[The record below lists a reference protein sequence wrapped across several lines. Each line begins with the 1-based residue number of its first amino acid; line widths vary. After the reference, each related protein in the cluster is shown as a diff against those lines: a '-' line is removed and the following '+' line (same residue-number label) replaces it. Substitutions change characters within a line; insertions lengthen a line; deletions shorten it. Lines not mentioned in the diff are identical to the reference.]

1 MPVGGLEG
9 AHIAPA
15 HPHLLTPALKGWL
28 AMTQQMQRLPLEL
41 IKDTRLGIDVNHY
54 VRQLLTSEDHRE
66 PMVAAV
72 GGYPLALASVI
83 EKQMK
88 QLEDMRI
95 TPVLVFNGL
104 PMAATRKML
113 YGPGRRNAPS
123 LPGTPASTTRSL
135 AGGGSAGSE
144 HGGIGPSGGQP
155 FLFIDPETQQ
165 AEAKYRDAAWQRY
178 ESGEPE
184 AAAHIWQSG
193 PKKGMWIDP
202 SEITKLV
209 WRVVRHRYIEFI
221 VAPYSSHAQ
230 VCSSRSHSCPTNPSL
245 AARLLSQPSKGLH
258 TLNLWPYRDAHVSD
272 HPHHPLYRL

>member
-1 MPVGGLEG
+1 
-9 AHIAPA
+9 
-15 HPHLLTPALKGWL
+15 
-28 AMTQQMQRLPLEL
+28 MTQQMQRLPLDVL
-41 IKDTRLGIDVNHY
+41 KDTRIGIDVNHY

-88 QLEDMRI
+88 NLEDMRI
-95 TPVLVFNGL
+95 TPVLIFNGL

-113 YGPGRRNAPS
+113 YAPGRRNAGS

-135 AGGGSAGSE
+135 AGGSE

-155 FLFIDPETQQ
+155 FLFMDPEAQQ
-165 AEAKYRDAAWQRY
+165 EEAKWRAAAWQRY
-178 ESGEPE
+178 ESGDPE
-184 AAAHIWQSG
+184 GAIGIWKSG

-209 WRVVRHRYIEFI
+209 WKVVKHRYMEFM

-230 VCSSRSHSCPTNPSL
+230 VCRIRI
-245 AARLLSQPSKGLH
+245 AVR
-258 TLNLWPYRDAHVSD
+258 V
-272 HPHHPLYRL
+272 